1 MGKIPVSSIWMILA
15 FLVGVLPSVSFAQA
29 TPAYCDKRTFLSS
42 EIPLPD
48 RLTYRGRAFRLGRA
62 TIVGLALGFSQTDEV
77 SELARAFSPAA
88 SASNGFLTWYLSDEY
103 VSSKER
109 FNDFPLPSPREGD
122 FDPADRPELVNT
134 FDRTFASMLDPSS
147 SHSILVGLE
156 SHSYFALGC
165 DSQRHRGPTVFGMVL
180 AASGCTAEQ
189 SAAIVNTI
197 WQLNGVPEDL
207 RLEIIARAAKIGEE
221 HPEWRERLREA
232 LESRAAVTPASAESD
247 QAALDRANYTT
258 ALAGSMNDR
267 VRTSTFEDWGLK
279 AYRAIAYN
287 PHIER
292 AKSLKRLFK
301 EISKGLP
308 YADAIRNS
316 YIYWNKRMIGVGEQ
330 DAYRF
335 TPVFFEERILISEAY
350 LSHN

>member
-1 MGKIPVSSIWMILA
+1 MNIIWMFLA
-15 FLVGVLPSVSFAQA
+15 LLVGVLPSVSSAQA
-29 TPAYCDKRTFLSS
+29 TPAYCDKQTFLSR

-48 RLTYRGRAFRLGRA
+48 RLTFRGHAFRLGRA
-62 TIVGLALGFSQTDEV
+62 TIIGLGLGFSQTDEV

-88 SASNGFLTWYLSDEY
+88 SSSNGFLTWYLSDEY
-103 VSSKER
+103 VSSMER
-109 FNDFPLPSPREGD
+109 FNDFPLPSPRKGD

-147 SHSILVGLE
+147 NHSILVGLE

-165 DSQRHRGPTVFGMVL
+165 DSQKHRGPTVFGMVL

-189 SAAIVNTI
+189 SAAIVNAI
-197 WQLNGVPEDL
+197 WQLNGVPKDL

-221 HPEWRERLREA
+221 HPEWRERLRQA
-232 LESRAAVTPASAESD
+232 LESRAATPPAAPEND
-247 QAALDRANYTT
+247 RAALDRAHYTT
-258 ALAGSMNDR
+258 ALEGSMHDR

-279 AYRAIAYN
+279 TYRVLAYN

-292 AKSLKRLFK
+292 AKSLKKLFTQ
-301 EISKGLP
+301 ISHGLP
-308 YADAIRNS
+308 YAEAIQNS
-316 YIYWNKRMIGVGEQ
+316 YTYWNKRMIGVGEQ

-350 LSHN
+350 LGHK